1 MRNGLKVSL
10 LCNLALAGGLIFV
23 LVAGHRTVPVGSA
36 PVVAE
41 SRPPVIEA
49 ATPPISSRPEPA
61 PFRWSQLDSTNY
73 HQYVKNLRGIG
84 CPEPTLRAIVTADVH
99 AVLWKRA
106 LALEQQLAALA
117 EARRSG
123 RPDAG
128 NNEPALRSEMAA
140 LPEEEAAEIA
150 RLLGL
155 SSSTNSVASA
165 PLAPVR
171 PGRQPRSQANRPVDM
186 PLVFQNVDPVE
197 LGLNE
202 EQMQVVNNLR
212 EDFTQQVGGENQDP
226 NDPAYLAR
234 WQQAQPAMDDML
246 QGMLGEQVYTKLQML
261 QLTGGTQAAQPPPQ
275 N

>member
-1 MRNGLKVSL
+1 
-10 LCNLALAGGLIFV
+10 
-23 LVAGHRTVPVGSA
+23 
-36 PVVAE
+36 
-41 SRPPVIEA
+41 
-49 ATPPISSRPEPA
+49 
-61 PFRWSQLDSTNY
+61 
-73 HQYVKNLRGIG
+73 
-84 CPEPTLRAIVTADVH
+84 
-99 AVLWKRA
+99 
-106 LALEQQLAALA
+106 
-117 EARRSG
+117 
-123 RPDAG
+123 
-128 NNEPALRSEMAA
+128 
-140 LPEEEAAEIA
+140 
-150 RLLGL
+150 
-155 SSSTNSVASA
+155 
-165 PLAPVR
+165 
-171 PGRQPRSQANRPVDM
+171 M